1 MAALDATVVDVLG
14 DLLDG
19 SAAEQEAAVLGDLL
33 EEAALAVAADVCGDF
48 LVGDIFP
55 LFVPAPSCLTIA
67 GRFL

>member
-1 MAALDATVVDVLG
+1 VAALDATVIDVLG

-19 SAAEQEAAVLGDLL
+19 SAAE
-33 EEAALAVAADVCGDF
+33 EEAALAVAADVRGDF